1 MPDVYDL
8 SFKALISALVAVIVA
23 PTQFI
28 AITLWL
34 LLMSITMRG
43 WYEVSSLDVKTIE
56 TVIDKFSE
64 VFWMGMKKMAVLF
77 ILLTSGTAL
86 SKFSDSFGFFE
97 LAVYTGIGVWLF
109 TEIASSAT
117 KILKSAGFSEAIKKI
132 IARITETK

>member
-1 MPDVYDL
+1 
-8 SFKALISALVAVIVA
+8 
-23 PTQFI
+23 
-28 AITLWL
+28 
-34 LLMSITMRG
+34 
-43 WYEVSSLDVKTIE
+43 
-56 TVIDKFSE
+56 
-64 VFWMGMKKMAVLF
+64 MGMKKMAVLF